1 MPEKIAQ
8 KNLPIRIDRFQRRTW
23 DSNPRAGI
31 SGLSHFECD
40 LFDLLSNPPYR
51 HPLYGTTADKCKK
64 NLLFI
69 RYISLTWYII
79 KSSNR

>member
-51 HPLYGTTADKCKK
+51 LSPSIIWHNRRQVQEEFIIHPLY
-64 NLLFI
+64 FI
-69 RYISLTWYII
+69 NMVY
-79 KSSNR
+79 N